1 MKTINVTFTDKEYE
15 SLVKMKADTGLNWHD
30 FLIRYAFYKG
40 FYDQAYEETQQR
52 VQKVDEEK
60 DTK

>member
-1 MKTINVTFTDKEYE
+1 
-15 SLVKMKADTGLNWHD
+15 MKADTGLNWHD

-52 VQKVDEEK
+52 VQKVDEAEE
-60 DTK
+60 T